1 MHLNKGILK
10 KLKKIM
16 FSLIGF
22 FLVLPAVCLGTTDWY
37 DSVNTGVSFV
47 SNLEVKYYELG
58 FYDSQK
64 YDYGARYSVSLAFG
78 NIMET
83 LRFEGEVSYEHNEI
97 ERVDGISIPTSYSL
111 ETSLQNSMFNGYY
124 DFNSG
129 SALTPYLAVGAGFS
143 RIEADINLAPIIN
156 GDNDTVFA
164 YQIGA
169 GVGYSIN
176 EIMTLDFRYH
186 FLTTADP
193 EFSYQGGTVDA
204 EILNHNLTI
213 GVHMAF

>member
-1 MHLNKGILK
+1 MN
-10 KLKKIM
+10 KIM
-16 FSLIGF
+16 FGLIGF
-22 FLVLPAVCLGTTDWY
+22 YLVLPAVCLGETDWY
-37 DSVNTGVSFV
+37 DNVNTGVSFV
-47 SNLEVKYYELG
+47 SNSEIKYYELG

-64 YDYGARYSVSLAFG
+64 CEYSARYSVGLAFG
-78 NIMET
+78 NIMEP
-83 LRFEGEVSYEHNEI
+83 LRFEGEVSYGHNEI
-97 ERVDGISIPTSYSL
+97 ESVDGISIPSGYSL
-111 ETSLQNSMFNGYY
+111 GTSLQNFMFNGYY

-129 SALTPYLAVGAGFS
+129 SALTPYLTVGAGFS

-169 GVGYSIN
+169 GVGYSIS
-176 EIMTLDFRYH
+176 EIMTLDFRYR
-186 FLTTADP
+186 FLTIADP
-193 EFSYQGGTVDA
+193 EFSYPGGTLDA

>member
-1 MHLNKGILK
+1 MKI
-10 KLKKIM
+10 IM
-16 FSLIGF
+16 FGLIAF
-22 FLVLPAVCLGTTDWY
+22 FLVLPAVCVGATDWY

-47 SNLEVKYYELG
+47 SNSEVKYYELG

-64 YDYGARYSVSLAFG
+64 CEYGARYSVGVAFG
-78 NIMET
+78 NIMEQ
-83 LRFEGEVSYEHNEI
+83 LRIEGEVSYDHNEI
-97 ERVDGISIPTSYSL
+97 EHIDGISIPRGYSL
-111 ETSLQNSMFNGYY
+111 ETSLQNFMFNGYY

-129 SALTPYLAVGAGFS
+129 STLTPYMTAGAGFS
-143 RIEADINLAPIIN
+143 RIKADINLAPIIN

-169 GVGYSIN
+169 GVGYSIS
-176 EIMTLDFRYH
+176 EIMTLDFRYR

-193 EFSYQGGTVDA
+193 EFNCPRGTLDA
-204 EILNHNLTI
+204 EILSHNLTI